1 MKADLHPHI
10 VLLSSCALVCACASV
25 PDLAVAQQ
33 AKDPGVQIER
43 LIGEVQVGI
52 AEAQKDLADN
62 RIPLLKSV
70 TLNLVA
76 EAQREGGGS
85 IGLFI
90 VTFGKK
96 WERELSQEIEVTL
109 EPPSSARSMKLGK
122 QMPVADQLAA
132 AIVAAGRGVQ
142 QARMNKEIPLVASAL
157 KVVLSFVV
165 KADTSGGGKI
175 EILPVT
181 VDLAGKLA
189 SSATQKI
196 TVLFEDPEKT
206 PE

>member
-1 MKADLHPHI
+1 MKADLHSRI
-10 VLLSSCALVCACASV
+10 VLFSLCALVCACASV

-43 LIGEVQVGI
+43 LIGEVQVGL
-52 AEAQKDLADN
+52 AKAQKDLADN

-96 WERELSQEIEVTL
+96 WQRDLSQEIEVTL
-109 EPPSSARSMKLGK
+109 KPPSSIHSMKLGK
-122 QMPVADQLAA
+122 EAPVADQLAA

-142 QARMNKEIPLVASAL
+142 QARMNEKIPLVASAL

-165 KADTSGGGKI
+165 KGDTSGGGKI
-175 EILPVT
+175 EIVPVT
-181 VDLAGKLA
+181 VELSGKLA
-189 SSATQKI
+189 NSATQKI

-206 PE
+206 GE